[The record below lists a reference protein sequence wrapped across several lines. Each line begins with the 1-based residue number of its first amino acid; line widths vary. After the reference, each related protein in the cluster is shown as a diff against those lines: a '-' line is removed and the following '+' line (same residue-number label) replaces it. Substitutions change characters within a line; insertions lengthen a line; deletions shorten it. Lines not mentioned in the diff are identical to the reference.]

1 MALAYQPTLSAH
13 TWDLIMKELSPTEL
27 AAAAHGRDPPRL
39 GGGGRDAPHPQGGS
53 QLYHESMANAP
64 EEHDLSVGNV
74 RGNLKDEVARGLH
87 GIIQGKKNQED
98 FHNMPTG
105 DTWAKPPPSEA
116 FSPHQ
121 PPRGTSVIPEWQREE
136 RMGQEGAAHEMP
148 EIGEEEQ
155 IYPEGRSPEIPH
167 KIKQILDAFPEGH
180 PDTPIEVEQLRAQY
194 HDTIGRN
201 KVGVTGTAPG
211 QTMAAK
217 VGVRG
222 NLFPGAPGADAQGRG
237 N

>member
-1 MALAYQPTLSAH
+1 MMALLAQPILSTH

-39 GGGGRDAPHPQGGS
+39 GGGGRDGPHPQGGS
-53 QLYHESMANAP
+53 KLYHESMANAP

-74 RGNLKDEVARGLH
+74 RGEAKDEVARGLH
-87 GIIQGKKNQED
+87 DIIQAKRNQED

-105 DTWAKPPPSEA
+105 DTWASSPPSEA

-121 PPRGTSVIPEWQREE
+121 PPRGTRVIPEWQRENL
-136 RMGQEGAAHEMP
+136 MGQAGPAHEMP
-148 EIGEEEQ
+148 TLGEEEQ
-155 IYPEGRSPEIPH
+155 IYPEGRVPEVPH
-167 KIKQILDAFPEGH
+167 QIKQILEQFPEGD
-180 PDTPIEVEQLRAQY
+180 PNTPIEVQQLRALLGQ
-194 HDTIGRN
+194 REKQ
-201 KVGVTGTAPG
+201 KVGVTTAPG

-217 VGVRG
+217 VGVTG
-222 NLFPGAPGADAQGRG
+222 NLFPGARAPDAQGRG